1 MVVVVVVV
9 VLVVVASPVLDTG
22 SPDTPMSRESEHVHW
37 LKY

>member
-9 VLVVVASPVLDTG
+9 VVVASPFLETG
-22 SPDTPMSRESEHVHW
+22 SPDTPMSRESKHVHW